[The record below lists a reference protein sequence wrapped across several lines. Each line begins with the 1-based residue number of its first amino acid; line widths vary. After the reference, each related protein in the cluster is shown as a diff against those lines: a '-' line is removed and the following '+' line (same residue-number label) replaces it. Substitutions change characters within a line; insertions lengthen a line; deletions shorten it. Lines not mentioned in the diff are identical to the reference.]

1 MYPYV
6 SKGTAIPASAAIVVR
21 EPTVSADP
29 EQAASFFLSLWSRA
43 IRNARLDADERFSHI
58 VLI

>member
-6 SKGTAIPASAAIVVR
+6 SKGTAIPVSAAIVVQ

-43 IRNARLDADERFSHI
+43 IRNARLDADE
-58 VLI
+58 